1 MFSLPFLLS
10 HHAYPLPTFYQ
21 EGLAIALGLLAVGAI
36 LLAHPR
42 AGLVIPHSA
51 LWLLAFAAVLGLQV
65 ELELVA
71 YYEQAVMGG
80 LYVLWAAM
88 LLWLGSELRRS
99 LSLERICEVLAF
111 ALLLAGMLNAVFGL
125 LQYFIDARDLPKAIS
140 CATPVAGRTCDQ
152 PFTDRLCHVVGTHP
166 GRARG
171 SERRTGHAAKTWRDS

>member
-71 YYEQAVMGG
+71 YYEQAVIGG

-111 ALLLAGMLNAVFGL
+111 ALLVAGMLNAVFGL
-125 LQYFIDARDLPKAIS
+125 LQWFLDVTALPAAIS
-140 CATPVAGRTCDQ
+140 ALQGSTIFGNVNQANL
-152 PFTDRLCHVVGTHP
+152 FANSLSLAFASLIYLVG
-166 GRARG
+166 
-171 SERRTGHAAKTWRDS
+171 